1 MQYPFLHNKGVKQ
14 HPFSS
19 SQLTTNDYLLILQPH
34 EDLYNKIMDIKKQ
47 FAEKYDN
54 PMAAFLKPHLTLV
67 KFMQYEMTEKHIIKK
82 VQSIAESNASFKVDL
97 NGFGNFP
104 THTIYLNVQTKN
116 QIIRLVK
123 ELKQAQHFLKFDK
136 EHKPHFITEPHIS
149 IARKLLPWQYEK
161 GWLEYSN
168 TPFSASF
175 MVNNLILLK
184 RKTEAKG
191 YTVAATFSLLNKQ
204 VAVTTQ
210 ASLFG

>member
-1 MQYPFLHNKGVKQ
+1 MQ
-14 HPFSS
+14 HPFLPIEKTAHQPFNSH
-19 SQLTTNDYLLILQPH
+19 QLAVNDYLLIVQPH
-34 EDLYNKIMDIKKQ
+34 EDLYNKIMGIKKS

-54 PMAAFLKPHLTLV
+54 PMAAFLKPYLTLV
-67 KFMQYEMTEKHIIKK
+67 KFMQYEITEKHIIKK
-82 VQSIAESNASFKVDL
+82 MQSIAESSASFKVDL
-97 NGFGNFP
+97 NGFGSFP

-116 QIIRLVK
+116 PIINLVK
-123 ELKQAQHFLKFDK
+123 EMKQAQHLLKFDK

-161 GWLEYSN
+161 SWLEYSN

-175 MVNNLILLK
+175 MVTNLILLK

-191 YTVAATFSLLNKQ
+191 YTVAATFPLLNKQ

-210 ASLFG
+210 ASLFL

>member
-1 MQYPFLHNKGVKQ
+1 MQ
-14 HPFSS
+14 HPFL
-19 SQLTTNDYLLILQPH
+19 QIEKTVHQPFNTHKLAANDYLLIVQPH
-34 EDLYNKIMDIKKQ
+34 EDLYNKIIDIKKQ

-67 KFMQYEMTEKHIIKK
+67 KFMQYEMTEKHIVKK
-82 VQSIAESNASFKVDL
+82 LQSIAESSASFKVDL
-97 NGFGNFP
+97 NGFGSFP

-116 QIIRLVK
+116 PIINLVK
-123 ELKQAQHFLKFDK
+123 ELKQTQHLLKFDK

-168 TPFSASF
+168 TSFSASF

-184 RKTEAKG
+184 RKTGAKG
-191 YTVAATFSLLNKQ
+191 YTVAATFPLLNKQ

-210 ASLFG
+210 ASLFS